1 VKKTLTIILSIIWT
15 TAVFGQATTG
25 YHRVNQLLQRGTSGT
40 DAQVVPRASVQV
52 TSTTTGLLATIYRD
66 PLLTSQIVSGSVST
80 DVSGNYDY
88 YIPLNYC
95 VNEQVSSPGQGSYTT
110 NNICAN
116 SSGVSTISGPTSQ
129 FAITSP
135 TTTPVITIA
144 NSFTFPGFAFGKVI
158 NGVSYS
164 QNYTGSTLAERVNAC
179 IIDAETGANG
189 NTSHVCDSRG
199 ESGGQYP
206 DQQMTIGD
214 TAFDAVTW
222 VLPTYCRWHL
232 TGTTN
237 FTGTQSGIYQ
247 YGGSSIEGPKSI
259 FSASQSPCEIDNR
272 TSNGALYAMYTAD
285 TSNAADA
292 YFSAGG
298 FFLLDD
304 DYATGVSYT
313 VTAPAVMMVG
323 AGNDTSNWHDI
334 QIYTY
339 NPTNYALQVGLG
351 GQHLPCCAA
360 HFDSIMLNGSNT
372 SATLL
377 NVVSPSTPS
386 GGWPNGISFRDLS
399 IGHPAPGQPIFNCAY
414 NGGIPPELHIFNLYE
429 ESNLTDTTTTLN
441 QISGCNI
448 DIYGM
453 EVKNEGTTPST
464 ATIFQN
470 ATTTA
475 TVNGFQIH
483 GLSVASGFTFPA
495 TAYVGTYTGATVLTD
510 ANGVLGSWQEGLSYA
525 TNFQAITQVT
535 TPLIRGVSSTLNIG
549 SSAMQVDTSGNLTIH
564 SLSDSTTLTASGAI
578 TFPAIAAGSGTYCVE
593 IGTTGILSS
602 TACPTFSG
610 NLPGTT
616 VNSVPYQ
623 SASGTTS
630 YIAPVNSGVFQTTS
644 AGVPYI
650 SATLPV
656 GVYATNMVLTTP
668 NIGTP
673 SAGVA
678 TNLSGTATALTA
690 GSATVIS
697 TNGTGNQVWGMNSG
711 ATAQGWQTISGGAG
725 TVTNFAAP
733 SGSWPAWLVPT
744 VTNSTS
750 TPSLAVAATATG
762 TGSVVLSASPALT
775 GVPTAPTAAF
785 STNTTQVATTAFVI
799 SEINTGY
806 DVATSQLWSI
816 QPLLFST
823 STMLGPVYYTPISC
837 CGNPWI
843 VARLSGTI
851 SCTVAPVILLMDLGS
866 VPTTS
871 YGSATSV
878 VSLTTGTSD
887 GVYQNIGSTTLI
899 AGHWY
904 GIAFSAGTCVTAPT
918 FDISVSAGW

>member
-1 VKKTLTIILSIIWT
+1 
-15 TAVFGQATTG
+15 
-25 YHRVNQLLQRGTSGT
+25 
-40 DAQVVPRASVQV
+40 
-52 TSTTTGLLATIYRD
+52 
-66 PLLTSQIVSGSVST
+66 
-80 DVSGNYDY
+80 
-88 YIPLNYC
+88 
-95 VNEQVSSPGQGSYTT
+95 
-110 NNICAN
+110 
-116 SSGVSTISGPTSQ
+116 
-129 FAITSP
+129 
-135 TTTPVITIA
+135 
-144 NSFTFPGFAFGKVI
+144 
-158 NGVSYS
+158 
-164 QNYTGSTLAERVNAC
+164 
-179 IIDAETGANG
+179 
-189 NTSHVCDSRG
+189 
-199 ESGGQYP
+199 
-206 DQQMTIGD
+206 MTIGD

-549 SSAMQVDTSGNLTIH
+549 SSAMHVDTSGNLTIN

-673 SAGVA
+673 SAGVI
-678 TNLSGTATALTA
+678 TNLTGTCASCTANAAA
-690 GSATVIS
+690 GIS
-697 TNGTGNQVWGMNSG
+697 TNGTANQVWSMNSG
-711 ATAQGWQTISGGAG
+711 ATAQGWQTVSGSGNTTSTSLTSGAIPKSNGANSIVNSSITDNGTTVSTTEPLNATALSTGSSAPTGCSSTGCLAMAEASTAGTPTSGVDYLRADSTTHRILASENAGSEYPITQTIASGTATLGTSAISSGACASVVTVSAAGVASTDSITWTPNASIKTVTGYAPSTSGGLSI
-725 TVTNFAAP
+725 AAYP
-733 SGSWPAWLVPT
+733 TSGNVNVDVCNWSGSSITPGA
-744 VTNSTS
+744 VTLN
-750 TPSLAVAATATG
+750 
-762 TGSVVLSASPALT
+762 
-775 GVPTAPTAAF
+775 
-785 STNTTQVATTAFVI
+785 
-799 SEINTGY
+799 
-806 DVATSQLWSI
+806 WK
-816 QPLLFST
+816 
-823 STMLGPVYYTPISC
+823 
-837 CGNPWI
+837 
-843 VARLSGTI
+843 
-851 SCTVAPVILLMDLGS
+851 
-866 VPTTS
+866 
-871 YGSATSV
+871 
-878 VSLTTGTSD
+878 
-887 GVYQNIGSTTLI
+887 
-899 AGHWY
+899 
-904 GIAFSAGTCVTAPT
+904 VTR
-918 FDISVSAGW
+918 